1 MGNGM
6 LWNSMKAKAVEYN
19 MLKNGE
25 RIPEW
30 NEKFRIETFR
40 RADKKYFYCLFTL
53 AILWLYNWII
63 MYPLLFNFIFY
74 SHIHIFMMWSFAR
87 APFIHAIAEPTFN
100 TNRMWTLFI
109 VIAFTPLLFDLSSP
123 IFYLDLNSKQRIRGH
138 YLLIYVA
145 SIAFCLLDWVEWWIC
160 WPYPTIAAWCMC
172 ASIDII
178 FYCYF
183 KSISK
188 AQRVE

>member
-1 MGNGM
+1 
-6 LWNSMKAKAVEYN
+6 
-19 MLKNGE
+19 
-25 RIPEW
+25 
-30 NEKFRIETFR
+30 
-40 RADKKYFYCLFTL
+40 
-53 AILWLYNWII
+53 

-160 WPYPTIAAWCMC
+160 WPYPTIAALCMC
-172 ASIDII
+172 ASIDLI

-183 KSISK
+183 KRISK